1 VPVFPLPSFVLF
13 PLATVPLH
21 IFELR
26 YRAMVRD
33 ALRSDRLIA
42 TALLKPGW
50 ENDYHGSPAFHATG
64 CLARVEE
71 AHWRPDDCYDLK
83 VVGLSRVRLGAISR
97 EYPYRSAAVT
107 PLPQDPL
114 SDDDPLVELE
124 RRAVLA
130 AYQRLQGGGEPRSGS
145 DPLPGLEQLVNT
157 VCTKLAIAP
166 EEKLELLEL
175 DSVLERSRRLRER
188 IERDLRQ
195 PSPPPEGGE
204 RN

>member
-1 VPVFPLPSFVLF
+1 MPVFPLPNFVLF
-13 PLATVPLH
+13 PLAMAPLH
-21 IFELR
+21 VFELR

-33 ALRSDRLIA
+33 ALRTDRLIA

-50 ENDYHGSPAFHATG
+50 ERDYHGSPAFHSTA

-83 VVGLSRVRLGAISR
+83 VIGVSRVRLGAIAR

-107 PLPQDPL
+107 ALPQEPL

-124 RRAVLA
+124 RRAVLV
-130 AYQRLQGGGEPRSGS
+130 AYQRVRGGAGAGATS

-157 VCTKLAIAP
+157 ICTELAITP

-175 DSVLERSRRLRER
+175 DSVLERSRRLREW
-188 IERDLRQ
+188 IDRDLRQ
-195 PSPPPEGGE
+195 PPPPREGGE